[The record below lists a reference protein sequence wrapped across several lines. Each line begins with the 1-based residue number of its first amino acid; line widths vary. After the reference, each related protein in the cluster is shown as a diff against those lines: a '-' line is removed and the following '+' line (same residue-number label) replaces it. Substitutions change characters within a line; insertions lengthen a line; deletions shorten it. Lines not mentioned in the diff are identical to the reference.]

1 MLTDKVN
8 QRHAENKP
16 ISAIPVLA
24 LRCNYGETVLHV
36 LSLLQAC
43 KRQWCTHLPDRHCA
57 ENVEEDEGAVSVIL
71 TQKVAVGQALD
82 VWEGDKRK
90 LCHHSAIKS
99 EKKIKGEHGI
109 MSGEHKRAPGYRKNE
124 QALLAGHQSR
134 QEHGRLKS
142 HAAFSSP
149 SFYIL
154 SSPLKS
160 PLTLS
165 HPKSKRVS
173 LMFCHGQSVSQWHM
187 SDQLD

>member
-1 MLTDKVN
+1 MGRSLVWEYLCFLCELPANWSTMVHEHMSTFHSPIQWRISGSPATEFLLLRNSTQLYLKYILWKGAAFLCEMNMLSDWQSWKQSLSMLTDKVN

-99 EKKIKGEHGI
+99 EKK
-109 MSGEHKRAPGYRKNE
+109 
-124 QALLAGHQSR
+124 
-134 QEHGRLKS
+134 
-142 HAAFSSP
+142 
-149 SFYIL
+149 
-154 SSPLKS
+154 
-160 PLTLS
+160 
-165 HPKSKRVS
+165 
-173 LMFCHGQSVSQWHM
+173 
-187 SDQLD
+187 